1 MVSSWAK
8 EKDGAKARVKD
19 PEKDGVKAKVKD
31 QEMERERD
39 PELQNG
45 IMDCLGA

>member
-1 MVSSWAK
+1 MSSKWAK

-31 QEMERERD
+31 LGMERDKDR
-39 PELQNG
+39 ELPNG
-45 IMDCLGA
+45 IMDYLDA